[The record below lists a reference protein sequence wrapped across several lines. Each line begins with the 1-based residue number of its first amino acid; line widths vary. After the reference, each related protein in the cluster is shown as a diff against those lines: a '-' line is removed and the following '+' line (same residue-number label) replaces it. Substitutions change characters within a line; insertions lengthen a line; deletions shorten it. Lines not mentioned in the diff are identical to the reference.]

1 MGRRNA
7 ILGVVA
13 IVAILAGV
21 GAWAAFRRPTKLN
34 VLLITV
40 DTLRADHV
48 GAYGYRR
55 ATTPNL
61 DALAAESKVFRLAF
75 SQAPETNPSLASVMT
90 CLYPHETTVYRNF
103 HLLPSKPRTLAEI
116 LAARGLAT
124 GAVVTNFSLR
134 RGSGLERG
142 FADYDDRMDDL
153 ATPKWEGIE
162 RIAPKTTAA
171 AVEWLRGHA
180 GERFFLWVHYMDP
193 HAPYMP
199 PPPYDTMFPV
209 RDPGDTGPDITLPFL
224 EGGLGIGGI
233 PLYAQLGDHNDPRY
247 YASQYDGEI
256 RFFDHWLGE
265 LLKEVRA
272 QGLLDRTLI
281 VVAAD
286 HGEGMG
292 EYGYWF
298 NHPEFLWNGL
308 IHVPL
313 VVRLPGEARHEEIAT
328 PVALVDVLPTILEVL
343 SIEETPASCRGR
355 SLLHPAARPI
365 FSASYMF
372 GLDESAIKSALI
384 ANDRKLLF
392 HGKHPMFFDLQRDF
406 RETNDLLRAGN
417 VDEIATARAMKDELK
432 RIAGED
438 SLHLGAPVNWDILPE
453 SLKRLKALGY
463 VQ

>member
-142 FADYDDRMDDL
+142 LADYDDRMDDL

-328 PVALVDVLPTILEVL
+328 PVALSTCCRR
-343 SIEETPASCRGR
+343 SSRSCRSRRRRRAVAVGASSTRRRVR
-355 SLLHPAARPI
+355 SSRRRTCSGWTRARSSRRSSRTTGSFSSTASIRCSSISSATSARPTTCCAPAT
-365 FSASYMF
+365 STRS
-372 GLDESAIKSALI
+372 
-384 ANDRKLLF
+384 
-392 HGKHPMFFDLQRDF
+392 PP
-406 RETNDLLRAGN
+406 RA
-417 VDEIATARAMKDELK
+417 R
-432 RIAGED
+432 
-438 SLHLGAPVNWDILPE
+438 
-453 SLKRLKALGY
+453 
-463 VQ
+463 